1 MIRRIICTLYCVIS
15 LGSFSGAALGQGVE
29 IYIPSQHTAAP
40 ESEETDNILARCLAT
55 GLEEYCAGI
64 SFSANGTTL
73 ESSGVSEITLETF
86 VIDLDDDS
94 DTKKP
99 KVTVKTD
106 TDTGQQPDSTN
117 VKSAGIEIKF
127 DFNSYKLR
135 VDQLKKVSYV
145 AAALADDINV
155 GKLYVIVGHTDGKG
169 SDAYNCELSKKRAA
183 TLTTALLLGGAKAQL
198 RPIGAG
204 EALLKDPINPNHGKN
219 RRVSFL
225 RFDDDAEAAIN
236 AFQSLCD

>member
-1 MIRRIICTLYCVIS
+1 MIHKLSYS
-15 LGSFSGAALGQGVE
+15 LGLIISFCFISGASLAQELE
-29 IYIPSQHTAAP
+29 IFIPKSST
-40 ESEETDNILARCLAT
+40 EEPDTQQTDNILARCLAT

-127 DFNSYKLR
+127 DFNFYKLR

>member
-1 MIRRIICTLYCVIS
+1 MIHKLSYLLSLVIS
-15 LGSFSGAALGQGVE
+15 FCFISGASVSQELE
-29 IYIPSQHTAAP
+29 IFIPKSSSDAP
-40 ESEETDNILARCLAT
+40 NTQETDNILARCLAT

-127 DFNSYKLR
+127 DFNSYRLR

-145 AAALADDINV
+145 AAALADDINL

>member
-1 MIRRIICTLYCVIS
+1 M
-15 LGSFSGAALGQGVE
+15 
-29 IYIPSQHTAAP
+29 
-40 ESEETDNILARCLAT
+40 
-55 GLEEYCAGI
+55 
-64 SFSANGTTL
+64 

-127 DFNSYKLR
+127 DFNSYRLR